1 MTANITYDGL
11 DPFEDPV
18 DRLLAEIALEL
29 QLPPSLHDQVRGRY
43 EAVRRKLENTPEFEN
58 AIEHFY
64 PQGSMAI
71 DATISTRG
79 TDDEY
84 DLDVVAQLGGRFRRM
99 TPLSILSELEKALS
113 DYPVSAVKRQTRCV
127 TLYYS
132 DKMHLDITPGF
143 RAATIVERESFITHA
158 KGPKASEEDRFVD
171 MNAFGF
177 AGWYWERTPIE
188 FRLAESFDRHWRA
201 LGGQIALDAAK
212 VDQIPDPERFTV
224 KNTATLALQ
233 LLKRFRNIQYADYAG
248 RIPPSV
254 VLSYYAALGARPNER
269 LSDMLVRIATWIVK
283 DIDDAVL
290 NRRLLHVSNPLCP
303 ADVFT
308 DRWPDSMAQQVEFAR
323 HLKDLI
329 QSLEAIRRSELSAD
343 ALGLWLRNQFGAPV
357 VTKAADRVAQQ
368 VGSAIQGS
376 TQSYSRK
383 GRLLVPATGRALSA
397 ATASLA
403 APGSEARAH
412 SFYGTKV

>member
-1 MTANITYDGL
+1 MTANLAYDGL

-18 DRLLAEIALEL
+18 DRLLAQIALEL
-29 QLPPSLHDQVRGRY
+29 QLPPSLHDQVGGRY
-43 EAVRRKLENTPEFEN
+43 EAVRRRLESTPEFWN

-84 DLDVVAQLGGRFRRM
+84 DLDIVAQLGGRFRRM
-99 TPLSILSELEKALS
+99 TPLSILMDLEKALS
-113 DYPVSAVKRQTRCV
+113 DYPVSSVKRQTRCV
-127 TLYYS
+127 TLYYA

-143 RAATIVERESFITHA
+143 RATTIVERESFITHA
-158 KGPKASEEDRFVD
+158 KGPKASEDDRFVD

-177 AGWYWERTPIE
+177 AGWYRQRTPIE
-188 FRLAESFDRHWRA
+188 FRLAESFDRHWRS

-212 VDQIPDPERFTV
+212 VDKIPNPERFTV

-233 LLKRFRNIQYADYAG
+233 LLKQFRNIQYADYAG

-254 VLSYYAALGARPNER
+254 VLSYYAALAARPSTR
-269 LSDMLVRIATWIVK
+269 LSDMLIRIATWMLR
-283 DIDDAVL
+283 DIEEAVL
-290 NRRLLHVSNPLCP
+290 NRRLLHIANPLCP

-308 DRWPDSMAQQVEFAR
+308 DRWPDSMPQQIQFAH
-323 HLKDLI
+323 HLKHLT
-329 QSLEAIRRSELSAD
+329 QGLEAIRRSELSAD
-343 ALGLWLRNQFGAPV
+343 ALGSWLRNQFGARV
-357 VTKAADRVAQQ
+357 VTKAADHVAQQ
-368 VGSAIQGS
+368 IGSAIQGS
-376 TQSYSRK
+376 NQSYSRK
-383 GRLLVPATGRALSA
+383 GRLLVPASGRSLSA

-403 APGSEARAH
+403 TPGSEARAH
-412 SFYGTKV
+412 SFYGKRI